1 MVIAV
6 AVEVSSALE
15 AESAFSIALRV
26 QLHHLKLV
34 GCHVGQKG
42 YVVGF
47 GHGVM
52 DGDELLVFRLFDLDF
67 MVFIQRFSL
76 QSRKGHTAA
85 ADDGI
90 SHGVNDVAADGADIQ
105 FGAEQIGGRIL
116 VDDDGVRNARL
127 ALLLATRQ
135 VLRNGLALLGIS
147 APEKM

>member
-76 QSRKGHTAA
+76 QSRKGHTVA

-116 VDDDGVRNARL
+116 VDDGIAFHQLHDGDTRGGGERL
-127 ALLLATRQ
+127 D
-135 VLRNGLALLGIS
+135 
-147 APEKM
+147 E